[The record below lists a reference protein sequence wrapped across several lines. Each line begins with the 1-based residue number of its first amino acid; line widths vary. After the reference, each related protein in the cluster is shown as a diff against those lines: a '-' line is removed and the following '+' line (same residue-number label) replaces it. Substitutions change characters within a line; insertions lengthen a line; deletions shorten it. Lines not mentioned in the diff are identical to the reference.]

1 MREQY
6 FDAWR
11 AAHRRLYEYL
21 DAATPDEP
29 QPTLEDLQPL
39 YQAVFHGCQAGMQQE
54 AYDIHRFRI
63 KRNESYACSKLGAF
77 GTDLGAVACF
87 FDQPW
92 SMLSTNLQKPIQAI
106 LFNDTAFR
114 LRALGRLT
122 EALEPMQNGLK
133 FAVDLIDW
141 STDSARYWST
151 ESAKYACNLSDMKL
165 TLGKVTEALKD
176 AQDSLIYANQ
186 SSDFEVKMAALSSYG
201 HALHQ
206 ADDKVQA
213 ETSFREVE
221 QRLKQMQQKLPAGY
235 LFSLSIHD
243 FHYCDLLLAASESVA
258 WKIVCSGD
266 LHLPQNNVADHRVT
280 LQAVYQRVKKIFDQ
294 NIPRPSHLDTAFDHL
309 AFGRVVLYKAILANV
324 KHGKPDIKWEVSCR
338 ELDSAVDYFRR
349 SGNLDVLPLGL
360 LSRAWLRFFKEQHIG
375 IDSAQA
381 GLDEAWEI
389 AVPGSMKLHI
399 ADIYL
404 YRARLFGN
412 QRFKNSGLEY
422 PWESPK
428 VDLAAAEKLIN
439 TCGYH
444 RRDEELA
451 NAKRIL
457 LG

>member
-1 MREQY
+1 MRTNEP
-6 FDAWR
+6 AVWVPIEMR
-11 AAHRRLYEYL
+11 CGIT
-21 DAATPDEP
+21 DAAFSWKN
-29 QPTLEDLQPL
+29 L
-39 YQAVFHGCQAGMQQE
+39 YC
-54 AYDIHRFRI
+54 DCRP
-63 KRNESYACSKLGAF
+63 K
-77 GTDLGAVACF
+77 
-87 FDQPW
+87 
-92 SMLSTNLQKPIQAI
+92 
-106 LFNDTAFR
+106 
-114 LRALGRLT
+114 
-122 EALEPMQNGLK
+122 
-133 FAVDLIDW
+133 
-141 STDSARYWST
+141 
-151 ESAKYACNLSDMKL
+151 
-165 TLGKVTEALKD
+165 
-176 AQDSLIYANQ
+176 NQ
-186 SSDFEVKMAALSSYG
+186 
-201 HALHQ
+201 
-206 ADDKVQA
+206 
-213 ETSFREVE
+213 R
-221 QRLKQMQQKLPAGY
+221 
-235 LFSLSIHD
+235 SLSL
-243 FHYCDLLLAASESVA
+243 FY
-258 WKIVCSGD
+258 W
-266 LHLPQNNVADHRVT
+266 T

-324 KHGKPDIKWEVSCR
+324 KQGMPDIKWEVSCR

-375 IDSAQA
+375 IDSAQT

-404 YRARLFGN
+404 YRARLFGS